1 MFLFSNLF
9 VLAGIACIVVSSTF
23 FAMIILSL
31 APATIPLLF
40 SKRTAPYFYSWL
52 KIFISYS
59 LYVPASFIILS
70 FCMIPIQ
77 KVQELGNIQQV
88 YDNQFANFFVPTLI
102 SLICIYLLTKIPN
115 WISQVMGVQG
125 LDGGGSGGA
134 LDMAK
139 SVGMAG
145 ASFGAGTLAKRM
157 AGGSIG
163 ESLKHGMANAI
174 PGAQSFRKMVGDL
187 KGQNSQTQGLTDTIT
202 GATAK
207 AG

>member
-1 MFLFSNLF
+1 
-9 VLAGIACIVVSSTF
+9 
-23 FAMIILSL
+23 MIILSL

-40 SKRTAPYFYSWL
+40 SKKTAPYFYSWL

-70 FCMIPIQ
+70 ICMIPIQ

-102 SLICIYLLTKIPN
+102 SLICIYLVSKIPN
-115 WISQVMGVQG
+115 WISQIMGVQG
-125 LDGGGSGGA
+125 LESGGSGGA

-139 SVGMAG
+139 TAGMTAT
-145 ASFGAGTLAKRM
+145 SFGAGMLAKRM
-157 AGGSIG
+157 AGGTIG